1 MSLSEAITILKTEK
15 GICDLEISNCT
26 ATPDQVEFSAAVD
39 IIIKFVDDAV
49 CCLMRFSDH

>member
-1 MSLSEAITILKTEK
+1 MSLCEALTILKTEK